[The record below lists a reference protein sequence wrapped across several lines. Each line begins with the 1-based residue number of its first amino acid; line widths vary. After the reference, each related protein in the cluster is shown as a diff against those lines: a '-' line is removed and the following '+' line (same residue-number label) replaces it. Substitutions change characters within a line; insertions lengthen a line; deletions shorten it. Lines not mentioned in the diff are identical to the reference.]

1 MEAHTIDRIDDT
13 PLSPQDLA
21 VKADEMTEAQRQHA
35 ECYKRLQQTNQ
46 KLELESEI
54 SKQVLCLKLVYSCVC
69 GDY

>member
-1 MEAHTIDRIDDT
+1 MEVHTIDIIDDT

-21 VKADEMTEAQRQHA
+21 LKTDEIMEARRQHA
-35 ECYKRLQQTNQ
+35 EWYKRLQQTNQ